1 MNQPRHHPA
10 PDSRPLLLSRRFA
23 PLFWCQFMAAFGDNL
38 LRNALGLLAL
48 WMPGA
53 GGHGWM
59 VAAAAGAF
67 VAPSILF
74 SGLGGELADGSD
86 KALLVRRL
94 KLADVPVALAA
105 LVALALGSVPLLF
118 ACLIAAGILSALF
131 GPVKYGILPDQFEPG
146 RLPGANA
153 LIEAA
158 TFGAILAGALA
169 SGLMLDTAGGL
180 EAPARIAVGL
190 ALVAATLLAWASSR
204 LIPHTPRE
212 APALRPNPN
221 IVGSTISLLRG
232 LGNRPIRR
240 ASLANAWFWMVGST
254 VLSLMPG
261 LVHGRMDGSPALV
274 SLCLCVF
281 AAGIAVGSGL
291 ASFLSGGRII
301 LLIAVPGALLTG
313 LALLDLGLVS
323 VTGVHHVDPALG
335 HVLADLFLAAA
346 GGGLM
351 AVPTLAAVQAYAAPD
366 RRARAV
372 AGQNVLSALGMALT
386 ALLLIAGQK
395 AGMTEPALL
404 GIAGVASV
412 LAGLVMLVRLSPN
425 PAAEFVWLLFRLFYR
440 VELRGAENLPGKRL
454 SIDGATHAPVI
465 VTPNHVSW
473 LDAALMFAVMDRPLF
488 AIDGGVSRLWWVR
501 PFLRVV
507 EAVPVD
513 AAHPLS
519 MRRMIEQIRSG
530 RPAVIFPEGRITTT
544 GAIMRVQDGAAMA
557 ADKAGATIVPVR
569 IEGLEATIFSRLNRA
584 QVRRRWF
591 PHVRL
596 TVLPARRL
604 EIRPGLTGR
613 MRREAAGRAL
623 QDTLSDMLLAT
634 TETGLTLF
642 EAVAR
647 AARIHGMSRIAVQ
660 DPIRGT
666 LSYRKLLAGAAVLGR
681 KLEPYASTDRR
692 IGLMLP
698 NANAAAASILGLAS
712 AGIVPVLLNPR
723 AGLAAL
729 QAAID
734 ATGFTTLATSR
745 RLVDKAR
752 IGPVIEALSGRVDIL
767 YLEDLPVGFP
777 DRLRGLLQRGR
788 PLVAGGDPD
797 AAAIVLMTS
806 GTSGT
811 PKGVVLSHRNILAN
825 IAQVGSRIDFGP
837 ADKVLN
843 VLPVFHAFGLTGG
856 MMLPLVHGIPVY
868 LYPSPLDYR
877 TIPAIASA
885 IGATAMFGT
894 NSFLSGYARTAHAT
908 DFRTLRLVVAGAEPV
923 TAWTRRIWNEK
934 FGLRI
939 LEGYGVTETAPVL
952 ALNTPLSSRDGTVGR
967 FLPGLRTRLVPVDGI
982 EQAGRLLVS
991 GPNVML
997 GYLQPDAPGR
1007 LQTPADGWHDTGDI
1021 VSIAPADG
1029 HVTIRGRAAR
1039 FAKVAGEMVSLAQIE
1054 RIASELWPD
1063 AVSVAVVLA
1072 DPRKGER
1079 ILLVTDR
1086 PDATRAEFLHQARLA
1101 HLPDIAL
1108 PSELRIAPALPLLGS
1123 GKPDIIAATKLATAG
1138 QLGERVA

>member
-1 MNQPRHHPA
+1 MNQPRHLPA
-10 PDSRPLLLSRRFA
+10 PDPRPLLLSRRFA
-23 PLFWCQFMAAFGDNL
+23 PLFWCQFLAAFGDNL

-48 WMPGA
+48 WMPGVSD
-53 GGHGWM
+53 HGWM

-74 SGLGGELADGSD
+74 SGLGGELADGGD
-86 KALLVRRL
+86 KARLVRLL

-105 LVALALGSVPLLF
+105 LIALALGSVPLLF

-131 GPVKYGILPDQFEPG
+131 GPVKYGILPDQFEAG

-169 SGLMLDTAGGL
+169 SGLMLDTGGGL
-180 EAPARIAVGL
+180 QAPARIAVGIV
-190 ALVAATLLAWASSR
+190 LVVATLLAWVSAR
-204 LIPHTPRE
+204 LIPQMPRA
-212 APALRPNPN
+212 APALRPNLN
-221 IVGSTISLLRG
+221 LAASTVSLLRG

-240 ASLANAWFWMVGST
+240 AALANAWFWMVGSAA
-254 VLSLMPG
+254 LSLMPG
-261 LVHGRMDGSPALV
+261 LVHGRTDGTPALV

-281 AAGIAVGSGL
+281 AAGIAAGSGL

-301 LLIAVPGALLTG
+301 LLIAVPGAMLTG
-313 LALLDLGLVS
+313 LSLLDLGYVS
-323 VTGVHHVDPALG
+323 RVGTHSVDPAIG
-335 HVLADLFLAAA
+335 HVLADLFLTAV

-366 RRARAV
+366 RRARSV

-386 ALLLIAGQK
+386 ALVLIAGQK

-404 GIAGVASV
+404 EIAGVASV
-412 LAGLVMLVRLSPN
+412 LAGLVMLARLSSN
-425 PAAEFVWLLFRLFYR
+425 PAAELVWLLFRLFYR
-440 VELRGAENLPGKRL
+440 VELRGAENLPGGRF
-454 SIDGATHAPVI
+454 SVDGASDGPVI

-473 LDAALMFAVMDRPLF
+473 LDAALMFAVMDRPVF

-501 PFLRVV
+501 PFLRIV

-513 AAHPLS
+513 AEHPLS

-557 ADKAGATIVPVR
+557 ADRAGAMIVPAR
-569 IEGLEATIFSRLNRA
+569 IEGLEATIFSRLSRA

-591 PHVRL
+591 PRVRL

-604 EIRPGLTGR
+604 EIRADLAGR
-613 MRREAAGRAL
+613 RRREAAGRAL

-634 TETGLTLF
+634 TDTGFTLF

-647 AARIHGMSRIAVQ
+647 AAGIHGMGRIAVQ
-660 DPIRGT
+660 DPVRGT

-681 KLEPYASTDRR
+681 KLEPYATTDRR

-712 AGIVPVLLNPR
+712 AGIVPVVLNPR

-745 RLVDKAR
+745 RLVEKAR
-752 IGPVIEALSGRVDIL
+752 LGPVIEVLSARVAIL
-767 YLEDLPVGFP
+767 YLEDLPIGFP

-788 PLVAGGDPD
+788 PLKAGSDPD
-797 AAAIVLMTS
+797 AAAVVLMTS

-825 IAQVGSRIDFGP
+825 IAQVASRIDFGP

-843 VLPVFHAFGLTGG
+843 VLPVFHAFGLSSG
-856 MMLPLVHGIPVY
+856 MMLPLVHGVPVY

-894 NSFLSGYARTAHAT
+894 NSFLSGYARTAHPT

-923 TAWTRRIWNEK
+923 TDWTRRVWNEK

-967 FLPGLRTRLVPVDGI
+967 FLPGLRIRLAPVEGI

-997 GYLQPDAPGR
+997 GYLLPDAPGQ
-1007 LQTPADGWHDTGDI
+1007 LQTPVDGWHDTGDI
-1021 VSIAPADG
+1021 VS
-1029 HVTIRGRAAR
+1029 V
-1039 FAKVAGEMVSLAQIE
+1039 
-1054 RIASELWPD
+1054 
-1063 AVSVAVVLA
+1063 
-1072 DPRKGER
+1072 
-1079 ILLVTDR
+1079 
-1086 PDATRAEFLHQARLA
+1086 
-1101 HLPDIAL
+1101 
-1108 PSELRIAPALPLLGS
+1108 
-1123 GKPDIIAATKLATAG
+1123 
-1138 QLGERVA
+1138 